1 VARAPL
7 EIWALDCET
16 DPFKKGRDNPRP
28 FLWGAY
34 CRALNRY
41 ETFGFGNQVLDFFR
55 ERRCCVY
62 AHNGGRFDFHYLRE
76 GFESEQQILI
86 INGRISKFR
95 VGKAEFRDSFS
106 LLPVPLSA
114 YQKEKVDYS
123 IFEPEVRELPAN
135 KLTIEKYL
143 KSDCVNLAELLWEF
157 ASRFGRPLTQAGCA
171 MAYYIKHYR
180 NGVKPR
186 QTAVQFER
194 YKPYFFGGRVECFKA
209 GYGVQ
214 DFKVADKNS
223 AYPDAMSKG
232 EHPLSPSADLLNDI
246 PSDIEK
252 CLISLTGVSE
262 GALPYREL
270 DGSLIFPRDKQEREF
285 HVTGWELK
293 KAIELKLVKIN
304 RIAEVHYFDKTQNFK
319 DYIDEFYQKRLEA
332 KRNGD
337 KAGDLFAK
345 LFMNSCYG
353 KFASDPSKYHD
364 FMIIDANRLDAMSL
378 KGWKAYKP
386 WGDGRWLCYQPQPV
400 ERHWYYNIATAASIT
415 GYVRAG
421 LLDDLN
427 HASGLLYCDTDS
439 IAAQNVFD
447 LTMGPAL
454 GEWKLELECDEY
466 AITGKK
472 TYAFRSAFDQQW
484 NEKEKLYEMPKGA
497 YKIACKGV
505 DLNASDIIRASKGE
519 TILYEPEVPTYSIT
533 RPAPVLINRTVRL
546 TARVQHA

>member
-1 VARAPL
+1 LARAPL

-16 DPFKKGRDNPRP
+16 DPFKKGRDNPQP

-34 CRALNRY
+34 CRASNRY
-41 ETFGFGNQVLDFFR
+41 ETFSFGRQVLDFFR
-55 ERRCCVY
+55 EKRCCVY

-76 GFESEQQILI
+76 GFESEQQLLI
-86 INGRISKFR
+86 INGRIAKFR

-114 YQKEKVDYS
+114 YEKEKVDYS
-123 IFEPEVRELPAN
+123 IFEPDVRDLPAN
-135 KLTIEKYL
+135 RQIIERYL
-143 KSDCVNLAELLWEF
+143 KSDCVNLAELLYEF
-157 ASRFGRPLTQAGCA
+157 GSRFGRPLTMAGCA
-171 MAYYIKHYR
+171 MAYYVKHYR
-180 NGVKPR
+180 GGVKPR

-214 DFKVADKNS
+214 DFKVVDKNS
-223 AYPDAMSKG
+223 AYPHAMLS
-232 EHPLSPSADLLNDI
+232 EHPLSPVGIVMDDI
-246 PSDIEK
+246 PSAIEQ
-252 CLISLTGVSE
+252 CLVSLVGVSE

-270 DGSLIFPRDKQEREF
+270 DGSLIFPRDRQERQY
-285 HVTGWELK
+285 HCTGWELK
-293 KAIELKLVKIN
+293 KALDLKLVKISKVTD
-304 RIAEVHYFDKTQNFK
+304 VHWFDKTQNFRG
-319 DYIDEFYQKRLEA
+319 YIEHFYSERMAARK
-332 KRNGD
+332 KGD
-337 KAGDLFAK
+337 KAGDLFTK

-364 FMIIDANRLDAMSL
+364 FMIIAPERLAAMSE
-378 KGWKAYKP
+378 KGWKPYKL

-415 GYVRAG
+415 GYVRAN

-427 HASGLLYCDTDS
+427 HSYGLLYCDTDS
-439 IAAQNVFD
+439 ISAQSVD
-447 LTMGPAL
+447 ALVMGPEL
-454 GEWKLELECDEY
+454 GKWKLELECDEY

-484 NEKEKLYEMPKGA
+484 NEKEKLYEYPKGA

-505 DLNASDIIRASKGE
+505 DLDASDIIRASKGE
-519 TILYEPEVPTYSIT
+519 TVLYEPEVPTYSIT
-533 RPAPVLINRTVRL
+533 RPNPVLINREVRL

>member
-1 VARAPL
+1 MARAPL

-34 CRALNRY
+34 CRTLNRY
-41 ETFGFGNQVLDFFR
+41 ETFGFAPQVLDFFR

-114 YQKEKVDYS
+114 YQKEKVDYA
-123 IFEPEVRELPAN
+123 IFEPGIRDLPEN
-135 KLTIEKYL
+135 RKIIEGYL
-143 KSDCVNLAELLWEF
+143 RSDCVNLAELLWEF

-186 QTAVQFER
+186 QTAAQFER

-209 GYGVQ
+209 GYGESN
-214 DFKVADKNS
+214 FKVVDKNS
-223 AYPDAMSKG
+223 AYPHAMLS
-232 EHPLSPSADLLNDI
+232 EHPLSPVADVINDI

-252 CLISLTGVSE
+252 CLVCLTGVSE

-270 DGSLIFPRDKQEREF
+270 DNSLIFPRDKQEREYY
-285 HVTGWELK
+285 VTGWEVK
-293 KAIELKLVKIN
+293 KALELKLLKISSVKQ
-304 RIAEVHYFDKTQNFK
+304 VHYFDQTQNFRG
-319 DYIDEFYQKRLEA
+319 YIEHFYAERLAA
-332 KRNGD
+332 KAKGD

-364 FMIIDANRLDAMSL
+364 FMIVDTERLAIMAE
-378 KGWKAYKP
+378 KGWRAYKP

-421 LLDDLN
+421 LLEDLN
-427 HASGLLYCDTDS
+427 QAQGLLYCDTDS
-439 IAAQNVFD
+439 ISAAKVD
-447 LTMGPAL
+447 KLKMSSRL
-454 GEWKLELECDEY
+454 GDWKLELECDEY

-484 NEKEKLYEMPKGA
+484 NEKEKLYEYPKGA

-505 DLNASDIIRASKGE
+505 DLDASEIIRASKGE
-519 TILYEPEVPTYSIT
+519 AVLYEPEVPTYSIT
-533 RPAPVLINRTVRL
+533 RPNPVLINRTVNL

>member
-1 VARAPL
+1 LARAPL

-41 ETFGFGNQVLDFFR
+41 ETFGFGSQVLDFFR
-55 ERRCCVY
+55 ERRCSVY

-76 GFESEQQILI
+76 GFESEQQLLI
-86 INGRISKFR
+86 INGRIAKFR
-95 VGKAEFRDSFS
+95 VGKAEYRDSFS

-123 IFEPEVRELPAN
+123 LFEPEVRDLPEN
-135 KLTIEKYL
+135 KAMIEKYL
-143 KSDCVNLAELLWEF
+143 KSDCVNLAELLYEF
-157 ASRFGRPLTQAGCA
+157 VSRFGRPLSMAGCA
-171 MAYYIKHYR
+171 MAYYIRQYR
-180 NGVKPR
+180 GGVKPR
-186 QTAVQFER
+186 QTAAQFER

-214 DFKVADKNS
+214 DFKVVDKNS
-223 AYPDAMSKG
+223 AYPHAMLS
-232 EHPLSPSADLLNDI
+232 EHPLSPLADVLSDI

-252 CLISLTGVSE
+252 CLIALTGVSD
-262 GALPYREL
+262 GSLPYRGQ
-270 DGSLIFPRDKQEREF
+270 DNSLIFPRDKQEREYF
-285 HVTGWELK
+285 VTGWEVK
-293 KAIELKLVKIN
+293 KALELKLLKIT
-304 RIAEVHYFDKTQNFK
+304 RINQVHYFDQTQNFRG
-319 DYIDEFYQKRLEA
+319 YIEHFYNERMAARKR
-332 KRNGD
+332 GD
-337 KAGDLFAK
+337 KAMDLFTK

-364 FMIIDANRLDAMSL
+364 FMLIAPERLDAMAF
-378 KGWKAYKP
+378 KGWKPYML

-421 LLDDLN
+421 LLEDLN
-427 HASGLLYCDTDS
+427 HAHGLLYCDTDS
-439 IAAQNVFD
+439 ISAQSID
-447 LTMGPAL
+447 RLAMGSKL

-466 AITGKK
+466 AIAGKK
-472 TYAFRSAFDQQW
+472 TYAFRSALDQQW
-484 NEKEKLYEMPKGA
+484 NEKEKLYEYPKGA

-505 DLNASDIIRASKGE
+505 DLNASEIIRASKGE
-519 TILYEPEVPTYSIT
+519 TVLYEPEVPTYSIT
-533 RPAPVLINRTVRL
+533 RPRPVLINRTVSL